1 MKPKQAKLMMRK
13 YLDDNYL
20 QGWQIGFMNKK
31 TTAGNCCHVT
41 KTIKLSSWF
50 VKLNNCKR
58 VHVTVLHEIAHA
70 RIGYG
75 HSHNSQFKISCDYL
89 GIDNARNT
97 FINNDTNTLEGFQRK
112 EIN

>member
-31 TTAGNCCHVT
+31 TTAGECDHFLKN
-41 KTIKLSSWF
+41 IKLSSWF

-58 VHVTVLHEIAHA
+58 VHTTVLHEIAHA

-75 HSHNSQFKISCDYL
+75 HGHNLQFKISCDYL
-89 GIDNARNT
+89 KVDNASST
-97 FINNDTNTLEGFQRK
+97 FKNNDTFMLHGIERK
-112 EIN
+112 VL